1 MKKTLLALAMSLAAA
16 SGAHAAWDNGVNND
30 LVSGNGEL
38 ILSIWDAVTQNSYSQ
53 DLGITY
59 NQLISGAGFGTIT
72 LDSAALSVFSS
83 TANLSTLQYSVIAA
97 SNAQYQG
104 ENFDPAL
111 TKAGFIT
118 TLAPGQ
124 TQFAV
129 TNDNNYTF
137 VATLWGA
144 ATEYSD
150 ALGFNVAAATN
161 PIKTITAGAV
171 GYANNSTWQTYLEN
185 SFARDM
191 SGANGQTS
199 ALWLQSFADNDG
211 VAQLQQLLGTAKLDI
226 TSTSAGT
233 LTLASAATPAVPVPA
248 AVWLLGS
255 ALAGLG
261 SIARKRR
268 QAAV

>member
-1 MKKTLLALAMSLAAA
+1 MKKTLLALAMSLAAV
-16 SGAHAAWDNGVNND
+16 SGAHASWDNGVNSD

-38 ILSIWDAVTQNSYSQ
+38 ILSVWDSVTQNSYTQ

-59 NQLISGAGFGTIT
+59 NQLISGAGFGTIA
-72 LDSAALSVFSS
+72 LNSAALSVFSS
-83 TANLSTLQYSVIAA
+83 TANLSTLQFSVLAA

-111 TKAGFIT
+111 TKAGFIS
-118 TLAPGQ
+118 TLAQGQ
-124 TQFAV
+124 AKFAV
-129 TNDNNYTF
+129 TDSNNYNF
-137 VATLWGA
+137 ISGAWGKF
-144 ATEYSD
+144 TDYSS
-150 ALGFNVAAATN
+150 ALGFGSTAAANPVKTVTN
-161 PIKTITAGAV
+161 GGL
-171 GYANNSTWQTYLEN
+171 GYANNSVWQEYLEVN
-185 SFARDM
+185 LARDL
-191 SGANGQTS
+191 SDSNGQTS

-233 LTLASAATPAVPVPA
+233 LTLASAAPAVPVPA

-261 SIARKRR
+261 SVARKRR